1 MMNKLQDKIIIVT
14 GGNGL
19 LGKEIAS
26 KYLMVVLLSM

>member
-1 MMNKLQDKIIIVT
+1 MNKLQDKIIIVT

-26 KYLMVVLLSM
+26 KIANGGFTL